1 MLSVHLNTT
10 HTCAQPDS
18 KIFIVLYKFGKRWVR
33 EKKERGERKRVGTG
47 NMEVKGGGR
56 KGDMQ
61 GTEEELAGYHQKVA
75 GLQAVVRMRLL
86 Q

>member
-1 MLSVHLNTT
+1 MHSLTL
-10 HTCAQPDS
+10 
-18 KIFIVLYKFGKRWVR
+18 KFSLRYTNLANVG
-33 EKKERGERKRVGTG
+33 KKERGERKRVGTG

>member
-1 MLSVHLNTT
+1 MR
-10 HTCAQPDS
+10 
-18 KIFIVLYKFGKRWVR
+18 K
-33 EKKERGERKRVGTG
+33 KKERGGRKGVGTG

-56 KGDMQ
+56 KEDTQ
-61 GTEEELAGYHQKVA
+61 GTEEELAGCRQKVA